1 MLLLDRDGLEV
12 GLRAPASFRMNL
24 VNASSHSRWQ
34 EMERLPGIS
43 NYFRGRDPRR
53 WITNVPQYGG
63 LALKGIYPGVDMVY
77 YGRKQGIEYDFV
89 VAVGADPDRIQL
101 AFTGLQGLGT
111 DASGDL
117 ILNTVLG
124 KVRQKAPVAY
134 QEVAGRRTPVGAKYK
149 LGANSSVR
157 IELSKYDSRRPLII
171 DPVLDFSTV
180 LGGSGSDSIN
190 RVAVDTTGVYVAG
203 QTSSSDFPV
212 VNAEQPV
219 LRGDYDAFVA
229 KLNPSGSALL
239 YSTFI
244 GGSEPQAAQGLA
256 VDNSGNA
263 HITGYT
269 QSTDFPLVNATQNTF
284 GGGMYD
290 AFATKLNASG
300 NQLIYSTYL
309 GGSNYDMGYG
319 VAVDPNSG
327 DAYIAGVTSS
337 ADFPTTAGTL
347 QPSGSGGGFLVKLG
361 PSGVKMFATYL
372 NIANPAV
379 AVDSS
384 GRPVVAGLSGPG
396 VATPGAFQST
406 NNGGEDAFISVIQ
419 SDGSALVAS
428 TYLGGSGADFAT
440 GVAVGPGGDIYVTG
454 TTTSTDLAVS
464 SGAVQ
469 STLQG
474 AQSAFVARL
483 NSTLSAATFLTYLG
497 GRKTST
503 ANAIAVDRNT
513 GNAVVVG
520 TTISDD
526 FPTLNALQPVK
537 SGAGSVVLKSAD
549 SGLTWVGSDQGIASL
564 DNPQRGPLFGLL
576 LDNAGTLV
584 VPYGSVF
591 RSTDGASSWTNVLA
605 APQSD
610 SYSFGAQSGGTIYAA
625 PVSQGVLGLQRSTD
639 GGASWSAVGGTPNF
653 SQIGALVVHPT
664 NPNILYVTDGQFG
677 SYGVQMSSDGGVT
690 WSALNQGLGAYFS
703 IVTALAISPVNPSV
717 LYCGTGLGI
726 YKTVNGG
733 ALWSP
738 TGFVSA
744 SGVVIDSIVP
754 DPTNVN
760 VAYAVSNSSNPI
772 VYQTYKTVDGGQT
785 WSLLPIPVQSQSLAV
800 APSNTSTLYA
810 GYSASALGGVYQ
822 SADAGATWTLAGS
835 FPAGFM
841 IGSLTVDPAN
851 AANVFAVGSITPAS
865 NVFVT
870 ELNSAGSGFVYSTF
884 LSSSTGT
891 ILPQAAYAV
900 AIDGSGN
907 AYIGGANVGT
917 IPLTTGGLESQMN
930 KAFDFTTGFLVEIS
944 PAITSC
950 SVTANP
956 NSLVFY
962 PASTSQIL
970 SILAPSGCSWT
981 VSSPANWL
989 SFSPASGS
997 GVAQVAVTAAAN
1009 STITRSA
1016 TISVAG
1022 VSVPVAQSGPGCQY
1036 SPSPSTINASLA
1048 GGPYS
1053 FSLNAASA
1061 CQWQI
1066 GSLPSWISATSMMS
1080 GTGPAQVNLSILPNL
1095 YQTSRSWTI
1104 GFGSYSVVVNQS
1116 GAATVSRAGVLRQ
1129 GFLWLLD
1136 ADGNERENHPGDLVY
1151 AFGGIPGDIPITGDW
1166 NGDGHTKIGIYRP
1179 GNGLF
1184 ILDSNGNGILDAG
1197 DAVFNLHIG
1206 KSPGDVPVVGDWNGD
1221 GRSKVGY
1228 FRQGFLWILDTNGNH
1243 VFEQGIDQV
1252 YAYGGV
1258 AGDIPV
1264 VGDWTGTG
1272 ISKIGVFRQGFLW
1285 VLDANGN
1292 GTFDGNGPD
1301 FVFPY
1306 GGIPGDVP
1314 VVGDWTGTGVTQV
1327 GIFRQGFLWALD
1339 ANGDRQIDAG
1349 DFIFGYGGI
1358 PGDIPVVGKW

>member
-1 MLLLDRDGLEV
+1 
-12 GLRAPASFRMNL
+12 
-24 VNASSHSRWQ
+24 
-34 EMERLPGIS
+34 
-43 NYFRGRDPRR
+43 
-53 WITNVPQYGG
+53 
-63 LALKGIYPGVDMVY
+63 MVY
-77 YGRKQGIEYDFV
+77 YGRKQGIEYDFL
-89 VAVGADPDRIQL
+89 VAAGADPNCIQL
-101 AFTGLQGLGT
+101 AFKGIQSLEA

-117 ILNTVLG
+117 ILHAVLG
-124 KVRQKAPVAY
+124 NVRQRAPVVY

-149 LGANSSVR
+149 LGANSTVR
-157 IELSKYDSRRPLII
+157 IELAKYDSRKPLII
-171 DPVLDFSTV
+171 DPVLEFSTV
-180 LGGSGSDSIN
+180 LGGSGADSIN
-190 RVAVDTTGVYVAG
+190 GVAVDSTGVYVAG
-203 QTSSSDFPV
+203 QTSSFDFPV

-229 KLNPSGSALL
+229 KLNTSGTSLL

-244 GGSEPQAAQGLA
+244 GGSEPQAAQGIA

-269 QSTDFPLVNATQNTF
+269 QSTDFPVVNATQNTF
-284 GGGMYD
+284 GGSMYD
-290 AFATKLNASG
+290 AFASKLNAGG

-309 GGSNYDMGYG
+309 GGSNADQGFG
-319 VAVDPNSG
+319 VAVDQNSG

-384 GRPVVAGLSGPG
+384 GRPVVAGLNGPG

-428 TYLGGSGADFAT
+428 TYLGGSGTDFAT

-469 STLQG
+469 SMLQG

-503 ANAIAVDRNT
+503 ANAIAVDQNT
-513 GNAVVVG
+513 GNAVVAG

-537 SGAGSVVLKSAD
+537 TGAGSVVLKSSD
-549 SGLTWVGSDQGIASL
+549 SGATWSGSDQGIASL
-564 DNPQRGPLFGLL
+564 DNPQRGPLFGSL
-576 LDNAGTLV
+576 LDIAGTLV

-610 SYSFGAQSGGTIYAA
+610 SYSFGAQSGSTIYAA
-625 PVSQGVLGLQRSTD
+625 PFSQGVLGLQSSTD

-677 SYGVQMSSDGGVT
+677 SYGVQMSADGGVT
-690 WSALNQGLGAYFS
+690 WSALNQGLGNYFS
-703 IVTALAISPVNPSV
+703 IVTALAISPVNPRV

-738 TGFVSA
+738 TGFVSP
-744 SGVVIDSIVP
+744 SGVSIRSIVA

-760 VAYAVSNSSNPI
+760 VAYAISNSSNPI
-772 VYQTYKTVDGGQT
+772 VYQTFKTIDGGQT
-785 WSLLPIPVQSQSLAV
+785 WSLLPIPVQTQSLAIS
-800 APSNTSTLYA
+800 PSNPSALYA
-810 GYSASALGGVYQ
+810 GYFTSGLGGGYQSAGGVYQ

-835 FPAGFM
+835 LPAGFM
-841 IGSLTVDPAN
+841 VGSLTVDPSN
-851 AANVFAVGSITPAS
+851 AANVFAVGSIAPAS

-884 LSSSTGT
+884 LSSSAGT
-891 ILPQAAYAV
+891 ILPQAAFAV

-917 IPLTTGGLESQMN
+917 IPLTTNGLESQMN
-930 KAFDFTTGFLVEIS
+930 KAYDSTTGFLVEIS
-944 PAITSC
+944 PAVTSC
-950 SVTANP
+950 VVTANP
-956 NSLVFY
+956 NDLVFY

-970 SILAPSGCSWT
+970 SILAPSGCPWT
-981 VSSPANWL
+981 LSSPANWL

-997 GVAQVAVTAAAN
+997 GISQVTVTAAAN
-1009 STITRSA
+1009 STTTRSA

-1022 VSVPVAQSGPGCQY
+1022 VSVPVAQSGSECQY

-1048 GGPYS
+1048 GGAYS
-1053 FSLNAASA
+1053 FSLNAASV

-1066 GSLPSWISATSMMS
+1066 GSLPSWISATSGVS

-1095 YQTSRSWTI
+1095 YQTSRTWTI
-1104 GFGSYSVVVNQS
+1104 GFGSYAVVVNQA
-1116 GAATVSRAGVLRQ
+1116 GAATVSKAGIFRQ
-1129 GFLWLLD
+1129 GFLWVLD
-1136 ADGNERENHPGDLVY
+1136 ADGNERENHPGDYVY

-1166 NGDGHTKIGIYRP
+1166 NGDGHTKIGIYRSS
-1179 GNGLF
+1179 NGLW
-1184 ILDSNGNGILDAG
+1184 ILDTNGNGVIDAG

-1206 KSPGDVPVVGDWNGD
+1206 TSPGDIPVVGDWNGD

-1243 VFEQGIDQV
+1243 TFDQSDQV
-1252 YAYGGV
+1252 YAFGGI
-1258 AGDIPV
+1258 AGDVPV

-1272 ISKIGVFRQGFLW
+1272 TSKIGIFRQGFLW

-1292 GTFDGNGPD
+1292 GNIDGPGPD
-1301 FVFPY
+1301 FIFAY

-1314 VVGDWTGTGVTQV
+1314 VVGDWAGTGITQV

-1339 ANGDRQIDAG
+1339 ANGNHVIDG
-1349 DFIFGYGGI
+1349 PNLDFIFAYGGI
-1358 PGDIPVVGKW
+1358 IGDVPVVGKW